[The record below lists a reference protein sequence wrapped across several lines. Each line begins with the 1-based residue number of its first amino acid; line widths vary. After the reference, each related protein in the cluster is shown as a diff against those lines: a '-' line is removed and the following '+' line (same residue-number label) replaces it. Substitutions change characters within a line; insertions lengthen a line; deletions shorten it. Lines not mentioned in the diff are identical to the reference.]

1 MSTPED
7 IPNSH
12 LLAPKPIARGPI
24 TVAGPHAIPGLS
36 AVPTQQQFRGP
47 NPAALVP
54 NPAPARPT
62 TTQASTVD
70 TGHVVLWL
78 LKQKEPDAGFAPLP
92 EETKKKIGELLKAYK
107 PQDGQAKMDK
117 VTFITGLKELAG
129 KDLLKHAMKMIASS
143 SLGAQRKRPAQGV
156 EPESALPPAKR
167 SRAEG
172 AQPGQGGGSSVA
184 DGYADAAAEAA
195 AAGGGGADKGA
206 DKGGE
211 DMRSQFD
218 VLAQS
223 GVDLAAED
231 AAMSAAEVMAEA
243 ARNESAAAQEA
254 HKPFA
259 RWWNVPAAPV

>member
-1 MSTPED
+1 M
-7 IPNSH
+7 
-12 LLAPKPIARGPI
+12 
-24 TVAGPHAIPGLS
+24 
-36 AVPTQQQFRGP
+36 
-47 NPAALVP
+47 
-54 NPAPARPT
+54 T
-62 TTQASTVD
+62 T
-70 TGHVVLWL
+70 L
-78 LKQKEPDAGFAPLP
+78 
-92 EETKKKIGELLKAYK
+92 GELLKAYR

-117 VTFITGLKELAG
+117 VTFITGLKELVG

-143 SLGAQRKRPAQGV
+143 SLGAQRKRPAQLVRLLHEAPAHARGAAVDGGV
-156 EPESALPPAKR
+156 EPESAPPPAKR

-195 AAGGGGADKGA
+195 AVGGGGADKGA